1 MTPLDSPPSI
11 TRHGPGW
18 GAGVDFS
25 SLRQEG
31 LRRVQALAGGIW
43 TDYNL
48 HDPGVTM
55 LEALCFA
62 LTELAYR
69 ADAEVADHLCGPDG
83 SINFDRQGLFEPQRV
98 LPCRAITAAD
108 LRAWLLDT
116 VSGLADV
123 TVSPRPTG
131 LLRLRLRL
139 DPEQPEDAAH
149 AISMAVRRE
158 YCRQRGLG
166 EDLDDR
172 VVRFARW
179 PCSLDADI
187 EISGSCE
194 PVSVLAEIYHVCA
207 RYITDAPAFR
217 SADEMLLDG
226 ASPEQVFTGPSTR
239 GRVEQRA
246 ADRGKFTE
254 RLPVSALAQAVRG
267 VDGVRG
273 LIHFALALETEGKAR
288 AVSAGSVPWR
298 TRTRMLVLDV
308 PGAGAKPGGV
318 RLMRRGSHVEVDEGQ
333 LVREFADLG
342 AAARRRGQKRDDALM
357 AAALP
362 RGRPLPQLRHA
373 SVQQHFPAA
382 YGLGLHGLPA
392 DADVSQRTRI
402 RQLSTYLALFDQVM
416 ANGQAQIE
424 NIRELFSPAA
434 AEGPSYWWHVLDDDC
449 VPGIESL
456 YRREPDKIR
465 EQAFEAFDN
474 AAARRHRALDLL
486 LALYGQTYAQNTM
499 RQFLGYLDTRTL
511 ESLLLRNK
519 AAFLRESALGGADRA
534 AGFDYTQPS
543 PGTSGVQ
550 RLVSLLL
557 GFESVPGSSLCAA
570 WCGRGGTANETAPL
584 LTTRL
589 DSPHADNAIPLAV
602 PVREANLATVQP
614 AFRAPKLEQAILRA
628 GVERKRWRWRPGEP
642 DRSGELL
649 LGPDENGQWWVMGEA
664 ASVAEASVLADRLRC
679 WLLDLN
685 HASEGLHVV
694 EHVLLRPRTKG
705 RGRQDFGAGADF
717 HRLRVSVVFPAWTVR
732 TKEPAFQNFAIES
745 VKMAMPA
752 HVAAQCLWLEFAEM
766 EEFEDDLRNWQ
777 AELYRHAQDSNSA
790 TARSLDAA
798 SGQLILRLRRHGVA

>member
-1 MTPLDSPPSI
+1 MNPIDVPPSI

-25 SLRQEG
+25 TLRQEG
-31 LRRVQALAGGIW
+31 LRHVQALAGGIW

-83 SINFDRQGLFEPQRV
+83 TINFDRQGLFEPEHV
-98 LPCRAITAAD
+98 LPSRAITAAD
-108 LRAWLLDT
+108 LRAWLLDK

-131 LLRLRLRL
+131 LLQLRLRL
-139 DPEQPEDAAH
+139 DPELPEDAVQDVKL
-149 AISMAVRRE
+149 AVRRA
-158 YCRQRGLG
+158 YCGQRGLG

-172 VVRFARW
+172 VVPVAKW

-194 PVSVLAEIYHVCA
+194 PVSVLAEVYHVCA
-207 RYITDAPAFR
+207 RFITDAAALR
-217 SADEMLLDG
+217 SADEMLLHG

-239 GRVEQRA
+239 GRVQRRA
-246 ADRGKFTE
+246 ADEAELAE
-254 RLPVSALAQAVRG
+254 RLPVSALAEAVRG
-267 VDGVRG
+267 IDGVRG
-273 LIHFALALETEGKAR
+273 LIHFALKLETEGKPR
-288 AVSAGSVPWR
+288 EVSAGSVPWR
-298 TRTRMLVLDV
+298 KKTRMLVLDV
-308 PGAGAKPGGV
+308 PGSGAKPGGV
-318 RLMRRGSHVEVDEGQ
+318 RLMRRGSRVEVDEGE
-333 LVREFADLG
+333 LARAFADLS
-342 AAARRRGQKRDDALM
+342 AAARRRSQKRVEALM
-357 AAALP
+357 TAALP
-362 RGRPLPQLRHA
+362 RGRPLPRLRHA

-392 DADVSQRTRI
+392 NADVSQRTRI

-424 NIRELFSPAA
+424 NIRELLSPAA
-434 AEGPSYWWHVLDDDC
+434 AEGPSYWWHMIDDDC

-456 YRREPDKIR
+456 YLRDPDKIR

-511 ESLLLRNK
+511 EKMLLRNK
-519 AAFLRESALGGADRA
+519 AAFLREAALGGGNRT
-534 AGFDYTQPS
+534 AGFDYMQPS

-570 WCGRGGTANETAPL
+570 WRGRGGTANESAL
-584 LTTRL
+584 LVTPRL
-589 DSPHADNAIPLAV
+589 DSLHADNAMPLAL
-602 PVREANLATVQP
+602 PVREGNAAPVQP
-614 AFRAPKLEQAILRA
+614 SFRAPKLEQTILWA
-628 GVERKRWRWRPGEP
+628 GVDRQRWRWRPGEAG
-642 DRSGELL
+642 RSGELL
-649 LGPDENGQWWVMGEA
+649 LGPDENKQWWVMGEA
-664 ASVAEASVLADRLRC
+664 SGLAEASVLADRLRR
-679 WLLDLN
+679 WLLGLN

-694 EHVLLRPRTKG
+694 EHVLLRPRFKG
-705 RGRQDFGAGADF
+705 RGHQDFGVGADF
-717 HRLRVSVVFPAWTVR
+717 HRLRVTVVFPSWTVR
-732 TKEPAFQNFAIES
+732 TKEPAFRNFAVES
-745 VKMAMPA
+745 VKMTMPA
-752 HVAAQCLWLEFAEM
+752 HVAAKCLWLEFAEM
-766 EEFEDDLRNWQ
+766 EDFEADLQNWQ
-777 AELYRHAQDSNSA
+777 AELQRHAQDSKA
-790 TARSLDAA
+790 ETAQSLDAA
-798 SGQLILRLRRHGVA
+798 SGKLVKRLLQHGVR